1 LTESD
6 DAGGFLCKQIDAVR
20 SLSNIL
26 QTRAHARQ
34 MTGEVSLN
42 FTSDLTDWLVGIGLT
57 T

>member
-42 FTSDLTDWLVGIGLT
+42 FTSDLTD
-57 T
+57 